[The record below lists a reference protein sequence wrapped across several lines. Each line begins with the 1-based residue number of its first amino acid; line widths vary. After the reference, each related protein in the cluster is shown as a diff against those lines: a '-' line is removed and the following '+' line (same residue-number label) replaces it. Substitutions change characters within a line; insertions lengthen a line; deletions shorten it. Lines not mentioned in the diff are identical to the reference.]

1 MKSEVVGFRK
11 RWSDRPNFGMNHDEM
26 VPPPNSALGLF
37 DDGSDEESWNKVE
50 GTEAS
55 MSQSINPAGELGAAS
70 NDFGAGTSV
79 GKPSFVLPTS
89 KSKPMKPQVS
99 ERTGLLVK
107 RTTDELASH
116 CIHRQIADMK
126 QPWQRGPLTSVFN
139 KRKSLFDSSVFSG
152 RPTLVGL
159 SDHVIAVD
167 DDASIPKLIQ
177 PSTATAKRIQAS
189 KVVVCNDDFRRL
201 ALSRFKTMV
210 TIDLEATRLGRSM
223 ISFAGTLCSESEL
236 AQLFTDVFSPK
247 SSGTILKR
255 SNALW
260 KFSCW
265 LQNRMLGS
273 PFAQSE
279 PVVYSYICHL
289 RDNGAGATAPSQFL
303 EAMRFA
309 DALLGFCNN
318 DSKSLASPRV
328 TGAAHAMY
336 MTKRIR
342 KPAETLHLDEVR
354 ELERIC
360 SEDDA
365 TYRRVIAGHLLF
377 CFMAA
382 ARWHDTMYIVT
393 LDMTEHAG
401 LILLEAAT
409 ERHKSSRSK
418 ELQMELLPFTAL
430 GRITSDQPWGTAW
443 FDARSLEKGC
453 SKVSFLQSWSESA
466 NDWSEHRMS
475 TAEATYW
482 LRELLEPTVGVER
495 SQTLTVHGLKATI
508 LSWAAK
514 SLLFTADEQLAL
526 GHHVSA
532 QYRSSMIYSRDNQIG
547 LCMKIKTMLDNIAG
561 GNFNPDQPR
570 VERLFHLT
578 MNRAVEIHDDPD
590 SDQDSESDASSVAS
604 TDGEHEI
611 ADNQSVAKRL
621 RSGEVDWDKCCIN
634 IVSRII
640 HLKGENDDRLRCGRV
655 KSSNFH
661 EVAASDLSNPEAT
674 ICVNCSAIHR
684 STCMQ

>member
-1 MKSEVVGFRK
+1 MSSNVGGFRK
-11 RWSDRPNFGMNHDEM
+11 RWTERSNFDMNCDSIAS
-26 VPPPNSALGLF
+26 PSNSALGIF
-37 DDGSDEESWNKVE
+37 GDGSDEESWNQVE
-50 GTEAS
+50 CTDAS
-55 MSQSINPAGELGAAS
+55 MSQPLNPAEELGTDMS
-70 NDFGAGTSV
+70 DFGAGASI

-107 RTTDELASH
+107 RTADELASH
-116 CIHRQIADMK
+116 CIHRQISDMK
-126 QPWQRGPLTSVFN
+126 QPWQRGPLTSVYN

-159 SDHVIAVD
+159 SDHVTAVD

-177 PSTATAKRIQAS
+177 SNTATAKRIQAS
-189 KVVVCNDDFRRL
+189 KVVVCDDDFRRL

-223 ISFAGTLCSESEL
+223 ISFAGTMCSESEL

-279 PVVYSYICHL
+279 PVIYAYVCHL
-289 RDNGAGATAPSQFL
+289 RDIGAGATAPSQFL

-365 TYRRVIAGHLLF
+365 TYRRVIAGNLLF
-377 CFMAA
+377 CLMAA

-393 LDMTEHAG
+393 LDVTEHAG

-409 ERHKSSRSK
+409 ERHKSSRGK

-443 FDARSLEKGC
+443 YNARSLESAC
-453 SKVSFLQSWSESA
+453 ARDSFLHSWSESTH
-466 NDWSEHRMS
+466 NWSEHRMS

-495 SQTLTVHGLKATI
+495 SQVLTVHGLKATM

-514 SLLFTADEQLAL
+514 SLMFTADEQLAL

-547 LCMKIKTMLDNIAG
+547 LCKKIQTMLDSIVDG
-561 GNFNPDQPR
+561 YFNPDQPR

-578 MNRAVEIHDDPD
+578 MDR
-590 SDQDSESDASSVAS
+590 
-604 TDGEHEI
+604 
-611 ADNQSVAKRL
+611 
-621 RSGEVDWDKCCIN
+621 CCIN

-684 STCMQ
+684 STLSS